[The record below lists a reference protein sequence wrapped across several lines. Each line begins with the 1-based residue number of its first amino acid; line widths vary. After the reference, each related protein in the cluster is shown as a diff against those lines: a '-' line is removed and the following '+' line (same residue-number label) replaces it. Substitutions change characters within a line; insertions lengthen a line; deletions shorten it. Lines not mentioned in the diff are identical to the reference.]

1 MKAPTIL
8 FAAATAALILPTF
21 AADTWHTDFA
31 AAQAQ
36 AQAENKPIVLDFTGS
51 DWCGWCI
58 TMRRRVLDTP
68 EFYDYARDKFVLVE
82 VDLPRNTAGMSA
94 AQLRQNNELKERY
107 KVNTFPTVLVVNA
120 QGRIIGGFAGGRTE
134 LADVTQ
140 PLELAL
146 ANARLLQQA
155 ETQTGEA
162 RAHTLL
168 AFYRNM
174 PGTFRRE
181 MPELR
186 REIIALDPQNTTG
199 MHTEQR
205 DLEIVQD
212 TAAQTQGMSDD
223 SAIIVLIDTLP
234 KVSDA
239 HRNDLLQML
248 SERLNSRIRRRSAT
262 ADSLE
267 DIEAIRHDNLLLIR
281 YCVPKE
287 SQRFATDRVNA
298 TFHNPEQM
306 LEELRRERE
315 ESRHYKK

>member
-1 MKAPTIL
+1 MNVPAIL
-8 FAAATAALILPTF
+8 FAAATAALTLPVF

-58 TMRRRVLDTP
+58 TMRRRVFDTP
-68 EFYDYARDKFVLVE
+68 EFYDYARDKFVLME

-140 PLELAL
+140 PLELAR

-155 ETQTGEA
+155 ETQTGVA

-174 PGTFRRE
+174 PGSLRKE

-248 SERLNSRIRRRSAT
+248 SERLNSRIRHRSAT